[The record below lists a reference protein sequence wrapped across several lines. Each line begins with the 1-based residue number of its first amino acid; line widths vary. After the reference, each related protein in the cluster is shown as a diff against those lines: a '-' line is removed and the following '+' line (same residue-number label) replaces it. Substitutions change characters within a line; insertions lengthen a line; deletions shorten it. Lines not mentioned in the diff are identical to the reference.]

1 VNTRVNWP
9 VRVGREDAG
18 DLVFEALHKDPTIGE
33 GMALTGLTANQW
45 RNGLG
50 YVKEV
55 LAGAG
60 ATPVLYDPH
69 TGRYSLAM
77 SQDEPGDAVR
87 AYQKMRL
94 RVMRPQL
101 QRLLVG
107 TVRPA
112 ADALGTMSSRRLVH
126 YLESAVGELTLLL
139 DEVS

>member
-1 VNTRVNWP
+1 MTTRVNWP

-18 DLVFEALHKDPTIGE
+18 HLVFEALHKDPTLGE

-55 LAGAG
+55 LAGTG
-60 ATPVLYDPH
+60 AAPVLYDPH

-77 SQDEPGDAVR
+77 SEDEPGDAVR
-87 AYQKMRL
+87 AYQKARL
-94 RVMRPQL
+94 HVMRPQL
-101 QRLLVG
+101 QRLLAG
-107 TVRPA
+107 TARPA
-112 ADALGTMSSRRLVH
+112 ADQFGTPSSQRLARHLEGAVEAL
-126 YLESAVGELTLLL
+126 ALLL